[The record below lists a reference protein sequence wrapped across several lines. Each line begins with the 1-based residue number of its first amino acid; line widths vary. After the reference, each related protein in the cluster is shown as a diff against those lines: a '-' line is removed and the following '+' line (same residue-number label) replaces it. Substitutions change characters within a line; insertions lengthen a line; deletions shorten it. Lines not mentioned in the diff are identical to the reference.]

1 MSLNFFLDVY
11 FIWELLQCHF
21 ERNMIISYLTEFDTY
36 EYQLILLSIQ
46 GCMNS
51 SYLNN

>member
-1 MSLNFFLDVY
+1 MSLKFFLDVY
-11 FIWELLQCHF
+11 FIWELLQYHF
-21 ERNMIISYLTEFDTY
+21 ERNMIISYLIEFNTY